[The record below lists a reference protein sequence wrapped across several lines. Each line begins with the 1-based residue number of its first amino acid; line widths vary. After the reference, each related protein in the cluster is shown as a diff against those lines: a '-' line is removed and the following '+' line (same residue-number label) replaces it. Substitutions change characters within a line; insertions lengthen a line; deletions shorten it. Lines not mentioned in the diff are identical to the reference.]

1 MAIMIAVRTEMR
13 RLRAI
18 YYIAVAIAGG
28 AVGFLGIE
36 VLDLGFPWLVV
47 LQCGT
52 MAAVTIA
59 LNVWITGRP
68 HFFSSPFK
76 R

>member
-1 MAIMIAVRTEMR
+1 MIAVRTETR

-18 YYIAVAIAGG
+18 YRIAPALAAGA
-28 AVGFLGIE
+28 AVWFGIE
-36 VLDLGFPWLVV
+36 VLDLWYPWLAV
-47 LQCGT
+47 LAGGT
-52 MAAVTIA
+52 AGAVATA

-68 HFFSSPFK
+68 HCFSSPFK

>member
-1 MAIMIAVRTEMR
+1 MIAVRTETR

-18 YYIAVAIAGG
+18 YRTAPALAGG
-28 AVGFLGIE
+28 AAVWFGFE
-36 VLDLGFPWLVV
+36 VLDLRYPWPVV
-47 LQCGT
+47 LGCG
-52 MAAVTIA
+52 AIGAVATA
-59 LNVWITGRP
+59 LSVWITGRP